1 MMWSYRDGPGWFG
14 WVLMALG
21 LLAFWALLVFGA
33 VAVYRNLRRDGA
45 GTRSAGEEPMRLLEE
60 RFARGEIDAEEF
72 TRRRDLLR
80 SGR

>member
-1 MMWSYRDGPGWFG
+1 MWSYGDGPGWFG
-14 WVLMALG
+14 WVLMSLG
-21 LLAFWALLVFGA
+21 ILAFWAVLVFGA
-33 VAVYRNLRRDGA
+33 LALYWNVRRDRA
-45 GTRSAGEEPMRLLEE
+45 GSRPAGEEPMRLLEE